1 MSKQPL
7 RRPTNALPAAA
18 RRVVDAELLEAAT
31 AAEPGPRAWVGEFR
45 WLLGHAAIAPLA
57 ATEPDA
63 PLSLGAIAGQYAACF
78 PRVSADEDWLAGRSM
93 AVLAGGYVD
102 ERPGFEAMFFDGLI
116 VRPLGLGATVLGA
129 ATWVVTLP
137 FSALGGNVG
146 EATEKLVA
154 DPARFTFT
162 RPLGEL

>member
-1 MSKQPL
+1 MRIQSIRK
-7 RRPTNALPAAA
+7 TIVALA
-18 RRVVDAELLEAAT
+18 VT
-31 AAEPGPRAWVGEFR
+31 AALV
-45 WLLGHAAIAPLA
+45 AP
-57 ATEPDA
+57 
-63 PLSLGAIAGQYAACF
+63 Q
-78 PRVSADEDWLAGRSM
+78 